1 MKLNKTDDKVV
12 ATLQAESKELTLQE
26 IADKTGETSKKIF
39 KSLKKLFENEIVST
53 QARKYKLMITDTKA
67 IKAKLAAK
75 GERKLWKSI
84 NPQNHLLIYPCFLL
98 KACEV
103 AFVCSVVTPLPYN
116 KSCFVVLR
124 WLIPPYI
131 KRKIGAFIGCPLL
144 SLPTAFYVR
153 LGRPSRPL

>member
-75 GERKLWKSI
+75 GERKL
-84 NPQNHLLIYPCFLL
+84 
-98 KACEV
+98 
-103 AFVCSVVTPLPYN
+103 
-116 KSCFVVLR
+116 
-124 WLIPPYI
+124 
-131 KRKIGAFIGCPLL
+131 
-144 SLPTAFYVR
+144 
-153 LGRPSRPL
+153 